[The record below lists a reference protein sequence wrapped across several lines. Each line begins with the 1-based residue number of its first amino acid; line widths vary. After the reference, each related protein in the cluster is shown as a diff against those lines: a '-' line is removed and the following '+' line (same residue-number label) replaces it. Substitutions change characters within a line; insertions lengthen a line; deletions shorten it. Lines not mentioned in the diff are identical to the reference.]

1 MSFWSLKFNS
11 RTRVALMAALRG
23 GPHLVERGDLPHL
36 EASEVYASP
45 CKSSI

>member
-1 MSFWSLKFNS
+1 
-11 RTRVALMAALRG
+11 LRG
-23 GPHLVERGDLPHL
+23 GPNLVERGDLPHL